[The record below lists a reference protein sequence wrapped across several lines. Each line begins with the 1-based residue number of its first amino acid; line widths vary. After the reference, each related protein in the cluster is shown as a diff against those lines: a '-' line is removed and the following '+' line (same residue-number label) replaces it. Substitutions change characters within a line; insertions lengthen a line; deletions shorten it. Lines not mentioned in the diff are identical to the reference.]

1 MSDYEESNSDNT
13 SSDSDDEGFNQT
25 VKETTKHNRV
35 SAPTTDIY
43 NNDDDDEIED
53 DEDDEVID
61 GDDYDDNEIKKGG
74 GIKSQSYTGGN
85 DDDEDDE
92 NSDDQDQDNY
102 PADVDEE
109 EEDDDSDDDH
119 EDDTNYL
126 QKFDTEISKNYV
138 AEFHPECFHHN
149 YSEISALTNIIRD
162 HDNVIIDPCHKTL
175 PFLTKYERA
184 RVLGQRAKQIECG
197 GTPFIAL
204 AANII
209 EPHIIAELELAAKKI
224 PFIVRRPIPDGTFEY
239 WSLKDLEIIIY

>member
-1 MSDYEESNSDNT
+1 MSDYEESNSENT
-13 SSDSDDEGFNQT
+13 SSDSDEEDFNQT
-25 VKETTKHNRV
+25 VKDTTKHNRV

-61 GDDYDDNEIKKGG
+61 GDDYDDNDIKKGG

-109 EEDDDSDDDH
+109 EDDSDDDN